1 MTSSLESPLH
11 LRLEREMATMTQ
23 AFQKYFEPLITMN
36 RRISIGGGVLALILI
51 GEGAMSFIK
60 PFA

>member
-1 MTSSLESPLH
+1 MHHTFHTYFDSLV
-11 LRLEREMATMTQ
+11 A
-23 AFQKYFEPLITMN
+23 MN

-51 GEGAMSFIK
+51 SEGAISFIK

>member
-1 MTSSLESPLH
+1 
-11 LRLEREMATMTQ
+11 MTQ

-36 RRISIGGGVLALILI
+36 RRISIGGSVLALILI
-51 GEGAMSFIK
+51 GEGCLSFMK

>member
-1 MTSSLESPLH
+1 
-11 LRLEREMATMTQ
+11 MATMTQ